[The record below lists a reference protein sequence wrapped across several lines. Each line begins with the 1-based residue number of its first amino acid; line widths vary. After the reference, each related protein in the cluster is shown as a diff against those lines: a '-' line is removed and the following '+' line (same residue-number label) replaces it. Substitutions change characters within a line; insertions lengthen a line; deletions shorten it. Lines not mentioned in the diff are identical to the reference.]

1 MDKDLREILEL
12 HRLDCLD
19 LDKKTNMCIIKNKK
33 CTRRCE
39 HMDYWR
45 KKSKRY
51 WNFFKINKL

>member
-19 LDKKTNMCIIKNKK
+19 LDKKTNMCMKKNKI
-33 CTRRCE
+33 CTNWCD

-45 KKSKRY
+45 NESKKYMMK
-51 WNFFKINKL
+51 FKIKLL